1 MTLKKKI
8 IINIYA
14 MLIVINLRINVQ
26 FNYLPLMTATSNLLL
41 RSAFGQK
48 GSLHLFRKF
57 QENDMYYYQGPVAGS
72 HYEFFE
78 LADRLSFLNEL
89 SFLRGLLVSVIK
101 NIYKT

>member
-1 MTLKKKI
+1 
-8 IINIYA
+8 

-41 RSAFGQK
+41 QPAFGQK

-57 QENDMYYYQGPVAGS
+57 QENDTHYYQGPVAGS

-78 LADRLSFLNEL
+78 PADHLSFLNEL
-89 SFLRGLLVSVIK
+89 SFLRRLLVSVIK

>member
-1 MTLKKKI
+1 MIT
-8 IINIYA
+8 
-14 MLIVINLRINVQ
+14 
-26 FNYLPLMTATSNLLL
+26 TSNLLL
-41 RSAFGQK
+41 QSAFGQK
-48 GSLHLFRKF
+48 SSLYLFWKF
-57 QENDMYYYQGPVAGS
+57 QENDTHYYQGPVAGS